1 MPNAKL
7 GERAIL
13 AFDRGNQDIAIRRSD
28 KYKAVISDFLQKK
41 FEDISPFACLEL
53 SILAGNDKLALQ
65 SARECLVQMG
75 GSHSQLAQN
84 WLRGASIP
92 DEIRSTLTETS
103 SNSAFENTDRI
114 WTVNFRGPKVIVR
127 GLTQFCGE
135 VMHRHRSTA
144 IRQIFSPSNRDDLPH
159 SEDMEAIVQAIY
171 ELGSSATQE
180 HLFLMRTSE
189 SRGRVALPPGA
200 DPNWVNLHY
209 TDFRQKYFDSKIR
222 RDVARM
228 GIDINSERTCVLI
241 YIWATLHRKTKRA
254 APYIKELNFD
264 DTHAF
269 FELRN
274 ANAVAERLRNRKR

>member
-1 MPNAKL
+1 MKVWGFVRLLPLARSPVIPLFVSSDDQRFFIQEVDNKGFIAGFSPTRKPADSRIIIKNDPSMPNAKL

-180 HLFLMRTSE
+180 HLF
-189 SRGRVALPPGA
+189 
-200 DPNWVNLHY
+200 D
-209 TDFRQKYFDSKIR
+209 
-222 RDVARM
+222 
-228 GIDINSERTCVLI
+228 
-241 YIWATLHRKTKRA
+241 
-254 APYIKELNFD
+254 
-264 DTHAF
+264 
-269 FELRN
+269 
-274 ANAVAERLRNRKR
+274 ANE